1 MGTIIILVLKMRK
14 PILKDPGTKCILN
27 FAKKKK
33 IQGVPSSIII
43 LFIVNYGFWKLAT
56 LLKDTQLYN
65 EYTKNKMNTFLSFSL

>member
-33 IQGVPSSIII
+33 YKEFPLV
-43 LFIVNYGFWKLAT
+43 
-56 LLKDTQLYN
+56 LLYC
-65 EYTKNKMNTFLSFSL
+65 S